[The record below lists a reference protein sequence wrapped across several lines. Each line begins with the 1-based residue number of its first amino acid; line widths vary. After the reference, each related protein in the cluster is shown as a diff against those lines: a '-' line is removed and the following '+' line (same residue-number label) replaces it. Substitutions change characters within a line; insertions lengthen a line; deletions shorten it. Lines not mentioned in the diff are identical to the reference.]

1 MNLLQKLTSYKKENK
16 IDNYFDFFLNSQ
28 IKNLKNHIHDLSQ
41 LRRKDQKKLREEK
54 VKLIFKELYQIEP
67 LYNAFNKD
75 LSNFIKM
82 KNENI
87 STYPD
92 INEKIFLM
100 SEKKKSLHN
109 EFEKIYINFK
119 HMAIHM
125 EDIPFNEIKKK
136 MLKAFKLDGKPY
148 HYFIEQKTPSTNH
161 SI

>member
-1 MNLLQKLTSYKKENK
+1 MNLLQRLTSHKKENK

-28 IKNLKNHIHDLSQ
+28 IENLKNHIYDLSQ

-54 VKLIFKELYQIEP
+54 IRLIFKELHQIES
-67 LYNAFNKD
+67 LYNAFNQD
-75 LSNFIKM
+75 LSHFKKM
-82 KNENI
+82 KNENV
-87 STYPD
+87 TTHLD

-119 HMAIHM
+119 HTAIHM
-125 EDIPFNEIKKK
+125 EDVPFNEIKKK
-136 MLKAFKLDGKPY
+136 MLTAFKLDGKPN
-148 HYFIEQKTPSTNH
+148 HYFIEQKKPSTNH